1 MFSDRTE
8 LERGRKGNHEETI
21 RTYFSLIKEL
31 RAGQEEAVAKLLELW
46 DEDGVFE
53 FAGSPPVTGTY
64 HGINAIHTLYKNRVK
79 ATGMPLKLEC
89 SPEKAEFS
97 KETALGIVNTEV
109 SRTKVSDRKAIAS
122 WRTVVGTEDSRGFQ
136 VSGSH
141 TFTFNEEGK
150 ISSLKVVLSPRA
162 GEFENLRLD
171 GLSVNDIGRLALAAW
186 PVV

>member
-8 LERGRKGNHEETI
+8 SQQGRKGNHEETI

-31 RAGQEEAVAKLLELW
+31 RAGREEAVEKLLELW

-64 HGINAIHTLYKNRVK
+64 HGIHTLYKNRAK
-79 ATGMPLKLEC
+79 STGMPLKLEGLR
-89 SPEKAEFS
+89 ERADIS

-109 SRTKVSDRKAIAS
+109 SRMKVSDRKTVAS
-122 WRTVVGTEDSRGFQ
+122 WRTVVGTEDARGFQ

-141 TFTFNEEGK
+141 TFTFSEGGK
-150 ISSLKVVLSPRA
+150 ISSLKVVISPRA
-162 GEFENLRLD
+162 GEFENLRLED
-171 GLSVNDIGRLALAAW
+171 LSVNDIGRLALAAW
-186 PVV
+186 AVV

>member
-8 LERGRKGNHEETI
+8 LEWGRKGSYEETI

-31 RAGQEEAVAKLLELW
+31 RAGQEEAVEKLLELW

-53 FAGSPPVTGTY
+53 FAGSSPVTGTY
-64 HGINAIHTLYKNRVK
+64 QGINAIHTLYKNRVK
-79 ATGMPLKLEC
+79 ATGMPLKLEGLQ
-89 SPEKAEFS
+89 ERADIS

-109 SRTKVSDRKAIAS
+109 SRMKVSDRKTVAS

-150 ISSLKVVLSPRA
+150 ISSLKVVVSPRA
-162 GEFENLRLD
+162 GEFENLRLND
-171 GLSVNDIGRLALAAW
+171 LSVNDIGRLALAAW
-186 PVV
+186 AVV